1 MDSQTEWEFFTWSL
15 PIWIRRSLHFY
26 D

>member
-1 MDSQTEWEFFTWSL
+1 MKVRGFFDSL
-15 PIWIRRSLHFY
+15 RRSLHFY